1 MSVFQVGNEKIALVG
16 SSMVVTYYIKLF
28 RTGAERHKNILMSL
42 LALVAETISG
52 VSHYEGTHTILYPGN
67 NSLSTHTLLYPGN
80 TSFNTSVNESFCW
93 EGF

>member
-1 MSVFQVGNEKIALVG
+1 MSVFQVGNEKITFVG
-16 SSMVVTYYIKLF
+16 ASMVVTYYIKLF
-28 RTGAERHKNILMSL
+28 RTGAERHNNILMSL

-67 NSLSTHTLLYPGN
+67 TSL
-80 TSFNTSVNESFCW
+80 NTSVNESFCW